1 MLCRQQHSHQVSY
14 GWAPLT
20 PWPISESYQK
30 PPLPSPRRP
39 PAPPSPYNRCSQA
52 TQPSNPFRGRPTLG
66 HSNSA
71 CRPSPHHSAPGFLTG
86 TSGELDQMGI
96 AGVPMHSGT
105 HHPESYSV
113 QQMNRTNSSH
123 SYESS
128 MHRAEHPKPYPIY
141 LAEPMVISMQGQIQD
156 SQLDDILPGDNRQ
169 QAEPRLGTARSSRSN
184 RTRPGGSRAGS
195 RVSSAIGSAAS
206 AWVQSHSAHQ
216 LAADVKALAAEVTSG
231 AAVMTFTYHT
241 CIANWSA
248 AIFAYNNEQACLLI
262 RASLRVIGLISGLMD
277 YQLMDCV

>member
-1 MLCRQQHSHQVSY
+1 MLCRQQQSQQVSH
-14 GWAPLT
+14 GWAPT
-20 PWPISESYQK
+20 PWPILESFQK
-30 PPLPSPRRP
+30 PPLPSPKRP

-52 TQPSNPFRGRPTLG
+52 TQPSNPFRGRPTLR

-71 CRPSPHHSAPGFLTG
+71 SRHSPHHSASGFHTG

-96 AGVPMHSGT
+96 AGGPMHSGS

-128 MHRAEHPKPYPIY
+128 MHRAEHSKPYPP

-156 SQLDDILPGDNRQ
+156 SQLDDILPGDDRQ

-195 RVSSAIGSAAS
+195 RASSAIGSAPS

-216 LAADVKALAAEVTSG
+216 LAANVKALAAEVTSG
-231 AAVMTFTYHT
+231 AAVMTSTHHT
-241 CIANWSA
+241 CVANWSA
-248 AIFAYNNEQACLLI
+248 TIFACNNEQACLLI
-262 RASLRVIGLISGLMD
+262 RASLRVTGLISGPMD